1 MTIVKKMC
9 LLHSRGFT
17 LIEFVTV
24 ILIVAIIGTMAGM
37 ALVNITG
44 GYVLAKRSSEAAQQA
59 QIALTRLAKEL
70 TELKSISYAT
80 DRAVTYTRPDET
92 HTSVEEHK
100 ITWDG
105 INQPITLDDD
115 TLIDKVQSF
124 SLTYYNYDY
133 NAQTF
138 TASDYSATTAV
149 IELTFQLEGYEGV
162 PLVFVERVI
171 I

>member
-1 MTIVKKMC
+1 MRRMFF
-9 LLHSRGFT
+9 HDRGFT
-17 LIEFVTV
+17 LIELVTV
-24 ILIVAIIGTMAGM
+24 ILIVGIVAAIAGM
-37 ALVNITG
+37 ALVNISS
-44 GYVLAKRSSEAAQQA
+44 GYVLAKKSGEAAQQA
-59 QIALTRLAKEL
+59 QIALTRLNKEFSESNSVSSDSSS
-70 TELKSISYAT
+70 TAI
-80 DRAVTYTRPDET
+80 TYTRSGT
-92 HTSVEEHK
+92 AHTVAWTGS
-100 ITWDG
+100 G
-105 INQPITLDDD
+105 QPIMLDGD

-133 NAQTF
+133 NTQSF